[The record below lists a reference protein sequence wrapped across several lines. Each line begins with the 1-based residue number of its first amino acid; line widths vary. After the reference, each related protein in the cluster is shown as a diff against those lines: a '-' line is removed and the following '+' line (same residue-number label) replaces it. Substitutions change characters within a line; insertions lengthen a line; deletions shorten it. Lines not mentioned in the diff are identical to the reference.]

1 MMIFANG
8 LAGTV
13 DVLVRRR
20 MAETL
25 NAENSTERGKQFY
38 NIKSHS
44 GNLAQDAE
52 EFPLLLLTCFLSD
65 CLACLASHFLS
76 FYVWVECFFF
86 FSLKTQV
93 LGETVKSCSL
103 PIEIAL

>member
-1 MMIFANG
+1 MIFANG

-25 NAENSTERGKQFY
+25 NAENSTEGGKKIY

-44 GNLAQDAE
+44 GNLAQGAE
-52 EFPLLLLTCFLSD
+52 GFLLLLLTCFLSD
-65 CLACLASHFLS
+65 CLACLAFHFLS
-76 FYVWVECFFF
+76 CFTYGWNVFFF
-86 FSLKTQV
+86 FSLRTQV

>member
-25 NAENSTERGKQFY
+25 NAENSTEGGKKNY

-44 GNLAQDAE
+44 GNLAQGAE
-52 EFPLLLLTCFLSD
+52 GFLLLLLTCFLSD
-65 CLACLASHFLS
+65 CLACLAFHFLS
-76 FYVWVECFFF
+76 CFTYGWNVFFF
-86 FSLKTQV
+86 LFSQNSSSR
-93 LGETVKSCSL
+93 GDS
-103 PIEIAL
+103 